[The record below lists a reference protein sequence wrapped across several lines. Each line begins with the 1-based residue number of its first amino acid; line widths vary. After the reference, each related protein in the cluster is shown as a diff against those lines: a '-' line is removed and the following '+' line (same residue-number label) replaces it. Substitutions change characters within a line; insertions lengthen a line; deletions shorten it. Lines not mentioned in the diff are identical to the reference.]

1 MNRKRETNE
10 VWGKEKRYCKKS
22 DNNFYQS
29 PLKTISKIAGIVR
42 FILFKYKN
50 MITYMYILKEWSSLC
65 NNNDNKIRRT
75 MI

>member
-42 FILFKYKN
+42 FILNEIQKYDK
-50 MITYMYILKEWSSLC
+50 ILC
-65 NNNDNKIRRT
+65 RF
-75 MI
+75 